1 MSLKQI
7 NLSTTIS
14 AKATSLPTSRE
25 LIATGVGS
33 LLSTQKQEK
42 AAKRLMDISNPHT
55 VDQSLLSSLESLT
68 GYPVNE
74 ITSCR
79 YNDSRGVDI
88 LTKEFQLKFDTL
100 EQAEKAVEIVACSFV
115 SMPKKDLQKKLA
127 ILATLVVKPAGES
140 SKDLALR
147 MESLTLQLA
156 DYPADIVSVAIDEV
170 KNTATFWPSYSEF
183 YKHINWRMKRRERL
197 YDSVIIQRNQLANT
211 A

>member
-14 AKATSLPTSRE
+14 AKATSLPTSKE
-25 LIATGVGS
+25 LIATGVGN
-33 LLSTQKQEK
+33 LLSTQKREK
-42 AAKRLMDISNPHT
+42 AAVRLMDISNPHK

-74 ITSCR
+74 ITSCK
-79 YNDSRGVDI
+79 YNDNRGVDI
-88 LTKEFQLKFDTL
+88 LTKEFQLKFDSI
-100 EQAEKAVEIVACSFV
+100 EIAEKAVEIVACSFV
-115 SMPKKDLQKKLA
+115 PMPKADLQKKLA
-127 ILATLVVKPAGES
+127 VLATLVVKPAGETA
-140 SKDLALR
+140 KDLALR
-147 MESLTLQLA
+147 MESLALQLG
-156 DYPADIVSVAIDEV
+156 DYPADIVSKAIDEV

-183 YKHINWRMKRRERL
+183 YKHISWRMKRRERL

>member
-7 NLSTTIS
+7 NLSTIIS

-25 LIATGVGS
+25 LITIGVGS

-42 AAKRLMDISNPHT
+42 SANRLITISDPHK

-74 ITSCR
+74 VSTCK

-88 LTKEFQLKFDTL
+88 LVKGFELKFDTI
-100 EQAEKAVEIVACSFV
+100 EIANKAVEIVACSFV
-115 SMPKKDLQKKLA
+115 PMPKQELQKKLA
-127 ILATLVVKPAGES
+127 ILATLVVKPAGETA
-140 SKDLALR
+140 KDLALR
-147 MESLTLQLA
+147 MDSLALQLSS
-156 DYPADIVSVAIDEV
+156 YPADIVAKAIDEV

-183 YKHINWRMKRRERL
+183 YKHINWRMKWRERL
-197 YDSVIIQRNQLANT
+197 YDSVIIRRNELATT